1 MYVLILLNKCLV
13 CIVKHYRKISYVLGG
28 ILLFAVGMLAFQV
41 YENGVEGRGIC
52 KRKAEASLKSVTELW
67 ANREF
72 DKLGIPYSVGGGE
85 PKEESKQRRIVLAEG
100 ETVVAVDSIKEE
112 KRLIASHNLSAKVRF
127 LFLVDK
133 AAFSLLNELWQEDLN
148 DRHTY
153 CSGALML
160 QSELPGDRKGKK
172 FMAGDSTLMTDKFK
186 LGTYYLDDMYFL
198 ELTAY
203 LSLPSPWL
211 CADWG
216 KTGIVSSS
224 IIVILCLCIF
234 VLLFWHNRKKD
245 NNDEAVDPDDCV
257 TRISENKYQ
266 IGGVLFDEEACTL
279 TFEDR
284 SVVKCP
290 MQSYK
295 LLSAFVHA
303 ENHFLSNN
311 RIVEVCGWSLE
322 NININQNR
330 RVTVSLLRKLLDAEK
345 SHVKI
350 ESGQNEQKEQGFYM
364 LVEK

>member
-1 MYVLILLNKCLV
+1 M
-13 CIVKHYRKISYVLGG
+13 
-28 ILLFAVGMLAFQV
+28 
-41 YENGVEGRGIC
+41 
-52 KRKAEASLKSVTELW
+52 
-67 ANREF
+67 
-72 DKLGIPYSVGGGE
+72 
-85 PKEESKQRRIVLAEG
+85 
-100 ETVVAVDSIKEE
+100 VAVDSIKEG
-112 KRLIASHNLSAKVRF
+112 KRLIASHSLSAKIRF

-133 AAFSLLNELWQEDLN
+133 VVFNVLNDLWQEDLN
-148 DRHTY
+148 DSHTY

-172 FMAGDSTLMTDKFK
+172 FMVGDSTLMADKFK

-198 ELTAY
+198 ELTVY

-216 KTGIVSSS
+216 KTGIVSCS
-224 IIVILCLCIF
+224 IVVVFCLCIF
-234 VLLFWHNRKKD
+234 VLFFWNNRKKD
-245 NNDEAVDPDDCV
+245 NDDEAADPDDFV
-257 TRISENKYQ
+257 IRISENKYQ

-303 ENHFLSNN
+303 KSHFLSNN
-311 RIVEVCGWSLE
+311 RIVEVCGWSLD

-330 RVTVSLLRKLLDAEK
+330 RVTVSLLRKLLDTEK

-350 ESGQNEQKEQGFYM
+350 ESGQNEQKEQGCYM

>member
-41 YENGVEGRGIC
+41 YESGVEGRGIC
-52 KRKAEASLKSVTELW
+52 KREAEASLKSVTELW

-172 FMAGDSTLMTDKFK
+172 VMAGDSTLMTDKFK

-245 NNDEAVDPDDCV
+245 NDDEAVDPDDCV

-279 TFEDR
+279 TFEVR

-330 RVTVSLLRKLLDAEK
+330 RVTVSLLRKLLAAEK

-350 ESGQNEQKEQGFYM
+350 ESGQNEQKEQGINM

>member
-1 MYVLILLNKCLV
+1 M
-13 CIVKHYRKISYVLGG
+13 KHYKLICYILGG
-28 ILLFAVGMLAFQV
+28 ALFFSLGTLIYRG
-41 YENGVEGRGIC
+41 YESGLEGRERC
-52 KRKAEASLKSVTELW
+52 KQKAEASLKSAAELW
-67 ANREF
+67 VNREF
-72 DKLGIPYSVGGGE
+72 DKLGIPYSFSGGE
-85 PKEESKQRRIVLAEG
+85 EKVKSKKRRMVLAEG
-100 ETVVAVDSIKEE
+100 EMVVEVDSLKER
-112 KRLIASHNLSAKVRF
+112 KLLITSWVLSSKARI
-127 LFLVDK
+127 LLLLDTPSVD
-133 AAFSLLNELWQEDLN
+133 LLNELWQKDI
-148 DRHTY
+148 DGKQSY
-153 CSGALML
+153 CSSALVL
-160 QSELPGDRKGKK
+160 QSELPSDRKGER
-172 FMAGDSTLMTDKFK
+172 FTTGDSRLMTDKFK

-211 CADWG
+211 CANWG

-224 IIVILCLCIF
+224 IVVVLCLCIF
-234 VLLFWHNRKKD
+234 VFLLWHNRKED
-245 NNDEAVDPDDCV
+245 NDEADPDDFV
-257 TRISENKYQ
+257 IRISENKYQ
-266 IGGVLFDEEACTL
+266 IGGVLFDEEGCTL